1 MNSKLA
7 VLAVVVLAG
16 GGGCSSQSQVP
27 LAASFPHTYQKTV
40 KAAHH
45 WQVIADDTASQAAGK
60 LQQQSINS
68 ALRVAPS
75 ASNSAFNLAFRE
87 FLTTGLVNK
96 GVAVTTED
104 YAPSEIKVETQVV
117 RQTSSRYAVA
127 PGTFTLLTAGVW
139 VLRNAAMEWS
149 NGAIAGGL
157 LGAAIATDVL
167 NAKDANP
174 VGHSPTHTELI
185 VTTSVMAKGQYVMR
199 RSDVYYIEDVDG
211 SLYRQAMEWKVVG
224 QS

>member
-1 MNSKLA
+1 MNTKLA
-7 VLAVVVLAG
+7 VLAVVVLA

-45 WQVIADDTASQAAGK
+45 WQTIADDTASQAAGK
-60 LQQQSINS
+60 LQQQSITS

-75 ASNSAFNLAFRE
+75 ASNSAFNQAFRE

-96 GVAVTTED
+96 GVPVTTED
-104 YAPSEIKVETQVV
+104 YAPAEITVDIQVV
-117 RQTSSRYAVA
+117 RQASSRYAVA
-127 PGTFTLLTAGVW
+127 PGTFTMLTAGVW
-139 VLRNAAMEWS
+139 VLHNAATQWS
-149 NGAIAGGL
+149 NLSVAGGL
-157 LGAAIATDVL
+157 LGAAITTDIL

-174 VGHSPTHTELI
+174 IGHSPTHTELI
-185 VTTSVMAKGQYVMR
+185 VTTSVTNKGQYVMR

-211 SLYRQAMEWKVVG
+211 SLYRQAKEWKVVG
-224 QS
+224 